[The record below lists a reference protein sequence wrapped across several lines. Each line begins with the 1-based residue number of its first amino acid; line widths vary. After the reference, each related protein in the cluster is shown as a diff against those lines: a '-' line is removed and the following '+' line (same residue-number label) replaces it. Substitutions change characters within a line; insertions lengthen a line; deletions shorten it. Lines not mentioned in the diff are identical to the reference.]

1 MEKKYI
7 TYQKKDGVANIVHE
21 RPPVNFLSIDSMKE
35 LIGAIHDAEAAP
47 DVKVIT
53 IRGGGKKYF
62 SSGVD
67 VADHTADRAKDM
79 MDTFNDLLNT
89 VMYGSKPKIA
99 VVKGLALGGG
109 CELMAFCDMVYASE
123 KARFGQPEI
132 NVGVFPAPAVAIF
145 PRLIGLKKTY
155 ELILTGDL
163 ISAAEAEKIGLIN
176 RVCLP
181 EELDEEVDKL
191 TNNLCSKS
199 SAVLQITRKAIL
211 RSKDVDIDKAMAWD
225 CDIYEG
231 ELMNTEDAHIGIEA
245 FLAQRK
251 PVWKDK

>member
-1 MEKKYI
+1 MESKYVFSEKK
-7 TYQKKDGVANIVHE
+7 QGVYNIIHE
-21 RPPVNFLSIDSMKE
+21 RPPMNFMSIDSMKE
-35 LIGAIHDAEAAP
+35 FVGAIREAEADP

-53 IRGGGKKYF
+53 IRGGGEKYF

-67 VADHTADRAKDM
+67 VSDHKAERLKDM
-79 MDTFNDLLNT
+79 IETFNNLLT
-89 VMYGSKPKIA
+89 AVMYGSKPKIA

-109 CELMAFCDMVYASE
+109 CELIAFCDIVYASE

-132 NVGVFPAPAVAIF
+132 NVGVFPAPAAAIF

-176 RVCLP
+176 RAYP
-181 EELDEEVDKL
+181 HEDLDKEVDKL

-199 SAVLQITRKAIL
+199 SIVLQLTRKAIL
-211 RSKDVDIDKAMAWD
+211 RGQDMDLEKAMSWG
-225 CDIYEG
+225 CDIYAG
-231 ELMNTEDAHIGIEA
+231 DLMNTEDAQIGIQA
-245 FLAQRK
+245 FLAQKK